1 MPPMSDKCKRY
12 NYLDYAKGIAILL
25 MLFNHTKTND
35 TISTWIF
42 AFHMPIFFMIG
53 GILIELK
60 NKNRISIT
68 KVKSLTYK
76 RIKQLG
82 LPYFIFSFL
91 LILFFAGVG
100 FLSGPFVISKK
111 DILNV
116 ITLQGIESLWF
127 LPCYF
132 VGEILMYILLLN
144 NKIVNYT
151 ILLLNI
157 SIIIYI
163 IKNSNNMPEIW
174 WQRNI
179 IKYYVSFIFFQI
191 GYIISKI
198 KLMETIP
205 LWLSITVFIIFSF
218 LCQLNGHVGLSGL
231 IFNNGIMYFVDAIIM
246 SICIL
251 SLFYNLEKKEK
262 NTTSWLSFFGKST
275 IIILCTNN
283 IFIEI
288 IRLLDYKI
296 TGNALLK
303 SGLIGN
309 ILFIG
314 LLIMIYIPFIKFS
327 NKKLGVLF
335 GKCNYNK

>member
-1 MPPMSDKCKRY
+1 
-12 NYLDYAKGIAILL
+12 
-25 MLFNHTKTND
+25 
-35 TISTWIF
+35 
-42 AFHMPIFFMIG
+42 
-53 GILIELK
+53 
-60 NKNRISIT
+60 
-68 KVKSLTYK
+68 
-76 RIKQLG
+76 
-82 LPYFIFSFL
+82 
-91 LILFFAGVG
+91 
-100 FLSGPFVISKK
+100 
-111 DILNV
+111 
-116 ITLQGIESLWF
+116 
-127 LPCYF
+127 
-132 VGEILMYILLLN
+132 
-144 NKIVNYT
+144 
-151 ILLLNI
+151 
-157 SIIIYI
+157 
-163 IKNSNNMPEIW
+163 
-174 WQRNI
+174 
-179 IKYYVSFIFFQI
+179 
-191 GYIISKI
+191 
-198 KLMETIP
+198 
-205 LWLSITVFIIFSF
+205 
-218 LCQLNGHVGLSGL
+218 
-231 IFNNGIMYFVDAIIM
+231 MYFVDAIIM

>member
-1 MPPMSDKCKRY
+1 MLMPPMSDECNKRY

-60 NKNRISIT
+60 NKNQISLT
-68 KVKSLTYK
+68 KFKSLTYK
-76 RIKQLG
+76 RIRQLG

-91 LILFFAGVG
+91 LILFFAGIG
-100 FLSGPFVISKK
+100 YLSGSFEISKK
-111 DILNV
+111 DIFSV

-144 NKIVNYT
+144 NKIINYT

-157 SIIIYI
+157 TIIIYI
-163 IKNSNNMPEIW
+163 IHNSNNMPEIW

-191 GYIISKI
+191 GFTISKI
-198 KLMETIP
+198 KLLETIP
-205 LWLSITVFIIFSF
+205 LWSSIIVFIIFSF
-218 LCQLNGHVGLSGL
+218 LCQLNGHVGLGGL
-231 IFNNGIMYFVDAIIM
+231 IFNNGIMYFLNAIIM

-251 SLFYNLEKKEK
+251 SLLYNLEKKEK
-262 NTTSWLSFFGKST
+262 NTISWLSFFWKST
-275 IIILCTNN
+275 TIILCTNN
-283 IFIEI
+283 LFIEI

-296 TGNALLK
+296 TGNSLLN

-309 ILFIG
+309 ILFTG
-314 LLIMIYIPFIKFS
+314 LLIMIYIPFIKIS
-327 NKKLGVLF
+327 NKKLGFIF
-335 GKCNYNK
+335 GKYN